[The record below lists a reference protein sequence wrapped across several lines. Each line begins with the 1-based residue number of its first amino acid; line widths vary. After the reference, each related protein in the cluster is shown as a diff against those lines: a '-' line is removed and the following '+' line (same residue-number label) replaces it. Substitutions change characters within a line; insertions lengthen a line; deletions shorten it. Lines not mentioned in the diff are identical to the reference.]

1 MTETVP
7 SQATV
12 SQTETDGSGSVMRP
26 RDASAGQVSLKWAVL
41 DTLTVTKRNLIAFT
55 RIPEA
60 LFFSSVQPIMF
71 VLLFRYVF
79 GGAIRAPGYSYVDYM
94 MPGIFVQTVSFGAMT
109 TAVGIAEDLQKGLI
123 ERFRAL
129 PMARSAVLAGR
140 TTSDLI
146 RNVGVFVVLTAVG
159 YAVGFRVQTNIGEF
173 LCGALLI
180 LGFAYALSWG
190 AAVIGL
196 SASNSETAQLMG
208 FPVLLP
214 LTFASSA
221 FVPVSSMPG
230 WLQAWAQHQPVTLVI
245 NAARVLM
252 ISRPAASSAS
262 ARIFTLPSTATAI
275 WEALAW
281 IGGLLLVL
289 APIAVNRY
297 RSKI

>member
-1 MTETVP
+1 MTQTLPP
-7 SQATV
+7 SAPG
-12 SQTETDGSGSVMRP
+12 SQVAEPGAVAERTE
-26 RDASAGQVSLKWAVL
+26 AGRVGLRWTIL
-41 DTLTVTKRNLIAFT
+41 DTITVTKRNLIAFT

-60 LFFSSVQPIMF
+60 LFFSSIQPIMF

-79 GGAIRAPGYSYVDYM
+79 GGAIHAPGYSYVDYM

-140 TTSDLI
+140 TTADLI
-146 RNVGVFVVLTAVG
+146 RNVGVVCILTAVG
-159 YAVGFRVQTNIGEF
+159 YAVGFRIQTNIFEYIA
-173 LCGALLI
+173 GALLI

-230 WLQAWAQHQPVTLVI
+230 WLQVWAQHQPVTLVI

-252 ISRPAASSAS
+252 INRPAAGSVSAH
-262 ARIFTLPSTATAI
+262 IFNLPSTATAI

-281 IGGLLLVL
+281 IGGILLVL
-289 APIAVNRY
+289 APLAVHRY
-297 RSKI
+297 RSKT